1 MKQIALIIGVLT
13 VTPFLVTAQ
22 ETEVFSGCPQIKYEV
37 TQEKAERTKIE
48 NRKAIELTCTVVRI
62 GDEYHWKSRENR
74 KMVMSYTPGAGTCY
88 FIDPAGGGFIKVTQE
103 GKGKIKYMEQIGL
116 GLASVIYFGDGQYLQ
131 LDNLVNK

>member
-1 MKQIALIIGVLT
+1 MKQINIILSILLACPLLGI
-13 VTPFLVTAQ
+13 AQ

-48 NRKAIELTCTVVRI
+48 NRKALELICSIVRL
-62 GDEYHWKSRENR
+62 GDEYRWKNRENR

-88 FIDPAGGGFIKVTQE
+88 FIDPTGGGFVKVTQE

-116 GLASVIYFGDGQYLQ
+116 GMAAVLYFGDGQYLRLEQ
-131 LDNLVNK
+131 INNK